1 MQDTGTSA
9 ISIIVNGEERTVRA
23 GETVTDL
30 IRALELDPER
40 LAIELDRRIVKR
52 AQWPA
57 TTLRAGA
64 KIEIVQ
70 FVGGG

>member
-30 IRALELDPER
+30 IRALELDPGN
-40 LAIELDRRIVKR
+40 
-52 AQWPA
+52 Q
-57 TTLRAGA
+57 
-64 KIEIVQ
+64 EIQ
-70 FVGGG
+70 QKLSKARSR